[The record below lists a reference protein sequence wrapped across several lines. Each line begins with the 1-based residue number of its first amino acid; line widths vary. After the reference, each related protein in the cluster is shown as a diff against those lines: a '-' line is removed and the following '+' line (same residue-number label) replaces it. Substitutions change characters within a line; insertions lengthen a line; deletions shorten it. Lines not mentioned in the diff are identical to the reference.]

1 MTAAAICMAAAGC
14 AKMEETVNREIL
26 LSTVWRGEMFVPA
39 GSFISSSEQEEYKGD
54 YLYTF
59 DVDGVLRVVSADP
72 AVEKNA
78 TLKYIYTP
86 SEQRLVIEDWGVFG
100 IEEIN
105 VDRLRLKY
113 SANMTLQ
120 LVYHDSREVDLNSW
134 TR

>member
-1 MTAAAICMAAAGC
+1 MTVAAVCMAAAGC
-14 AKMEETVNREIL
+14 AKIEETVNREIL

-39 GSFISSSEQEEYKGD
+39 GSFLSSWEQEECKGD

-59 DVDGVLRVVSADP
+59 DVDGMLRVVSADP
-72 AVEKNA
+72 TVEKIA

-105 VDRLRLKY
+105 VDRLRLKN
-113 SANMTLQ
+113 SANMTLR
-120 LVYHDSREVDLNSW
+120 LVYHDSREVDINSW
-134 TR
+134 NR